1 MKKSKQIR
9 VSQETYNLLNSD
21 KGSLSFDYVIRN
33 LISPPSLKRQTYGK
47 AGKRESRNKLIKA
60 RWENG
65 ETQVDLAKAFNMSA
79 QTIHRVI
86 NFDGKIGY

>member
-1 MKKSKQIR
+1 MKNYKHIR
-9 VSQETYNLLNSD
+9 VSQETYNLLNSN
-21 KGSLSFDYVIRN
+21 KGNLSFDYVIRN
-33 LISPPSLKRQTYGK
+33 LISPPSLMRQTYGS
-47 AGKRESRNKLIKA
+47 AEKRESRNKLIKA

-65 ETQVDLAKAFNMSA
+65 ETQKELAKAFNMST